1 MTETFTLGE
10 KLQALRRSRGMSQEQ
25 LAEQAGVS
33 RQAVSKWELGESVP
47 ELDKVVLL
55 SEAFGVTTDY
65 LLKEGAG
72 PLPSETAQPQPQT
85 AQIQSETA
93 QALSPRRMLA
103 AQAMLIASPAFLAIG
118 LFYAFADWYEWQ
130 RDTSIWQGMMIQVA
144 GIVWYFVGKL
154 MRREGAPFGV
164 KLLNWA
170 IGLFLP
176 VSMLVSWVF
185 SRYFAPYPLSLAQ
198 TVLFLAVYLG
208 ALAVV
213 GFLLWRREKRKI
225 EGLE

>member
-1 MTETFTLGE
+1 MTETFTAETFTLGE

-25 LAEQAGVS
+25 LAEQTAVS

-55 SEAFGVTTDY
+55 SEVFGVTTDY
-65 LLKEGAG
+65 LLKEAAG
-72 PLPSETAQPQPQT
+72 PFPPETAQS
-85 AQIQSETA
+85 QSETA
-93 QALSPRRMLA
+93 RTSSPRRTLA

-154 MRREGAPFGV
+154 LRQEGAPFGV

-185 SRYFAPYPLSLAQ
+185 SRYFAPYPLSLTQ

-208 ALAVV
+208 ALALV
-213 GFLLWRREKRKI
+213 FWRLKTTRMRDEKQ
-225 EGLE
+225 GS